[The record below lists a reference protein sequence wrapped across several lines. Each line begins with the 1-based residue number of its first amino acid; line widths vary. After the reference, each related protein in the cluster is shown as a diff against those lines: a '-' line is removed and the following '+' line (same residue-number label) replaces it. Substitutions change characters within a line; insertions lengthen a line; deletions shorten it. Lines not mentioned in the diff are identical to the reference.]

1 MSTIT
6 TSTKF
11 DPQNITKSI
20 PLLPFTNQVG
30 GHTSFFRFSKRAICK
45 PASKKERDFYVYLE
59 SYHPELLPFL
69 SQYLGVVNVTY
80 HQNSQ
85 LLLPEIIFEKNEQ
98 LLQDW
103 HSVKALPTPDSV
115 LQTDFQ
121 QWSPNAEECNSRFEA
136 FRKQV
141 LCEVFNP
148 SALKERIQTVDAW
161 EKENSIDSMTVQ
173 SRQPSM
179 IQSFTSAPQS
189 PKLMAHHLEKIQPSQ
204 ESCSLSNSISSLP
217 LAYYNEQDQHENDD
231 SSIKIDDSNPGFSSS
246 SSARWQPRRT
256 PTNPWSQQ
264 VYERDRQKLHQIRK
278 DDSIIKQF
286 ILLEDLT
293 DGVQYP
299 CVLDLKMG
307 TRQYGVYANEAKMKG
322 QTLKCAQS
330 TSKKLGVRLCGMQVK
345 LSNISFVL
353 QLVNHISAV
362 GL

>member
-6 TSTKF
+6 SITSTKF
-11 DPQNITKSI
+11 DPQNITASI

-30 GHTSFFRFSKRAICK
+30 GHTSLFRFSKRAICK
-45 PASKKERDFYVYLE
+45 PASQKEQAFYVYLE
-59 SYHPELLPFL
+59 SRHPELLPFL
-69 SQYLGVVNVTY
+69 SQYLGVLNVTY
-80 HQNSQ
+80 HQHSQ
-85 LLLPEIIFEKNEQ
+85 LLLPEVIFEKNEQ

-103 HSVKALPTPDSV
+103 HTVKALPTPDAL

-121 QWSPNAEECNSRFEA
+121 QWSPNADQCNSRFEA

-148 SALKERIQTVDAW
+148 HALKERIQTVNAW
-161 EKENSIDSMTVQ
+161 EKENIAAMTVQ
-173 SRQPSM
+173 SRRPSM
-179 IQSFTSAPQS
+179 IQSTTSAPQS
-189 PKLMAHHLEKIQPSQ
+189 PKQMASQ
-204 ESCSLSNSISSLP
+204 LADKPKESSLYNSATSLSLS
-217 LAYYNEQDQHENDD
+217 YDDNELNNKDD
-231 SSIKIDDSNPGFSSS
+231 IMKDEPAP

-264 VYERDRQKLHQIRK
+264 VYERDRQKLQQLTQQ
-278 DDSIIKQF
+278 DSVIKQF

-307 TRQYGVYANEAKMKG
+307 TRQYGVYADEAKMKS

-330 TSKKLGVRLCGMQVK
+330 TSKKLGVRLCGMQVNIK
-345 LSNISFVL
+345 DYFLSL
-353 QLVNHISAV
+353 
-362 GL
+362 